1 MEFLIFLL
9 LVALIAFLII
19 RGRWNERRR
28 HDIELSKAWRMVLDD
43 PHYEHRRRYE
53 EKLRQDDRRLRKE
66 HASLRSKEGLSGEV
80 PPETE
85 GRVR

>member
-1 MEFLIFLL
+1 MELVIIFL

-19 RGRWNERRR
+19 RGRRKERRR
-28 HDIELSKAWRMVLDD
+28 HDIALNESWRIVLDN
-43 PHYEHRRRYE
+43 PHYVHRRRYE
-53 EKLRQDDRRLRKE
+53 EKLREDDLRLMKE
-66 HASLRSKEGLSGEV
+66 HALLRSKEGRSGEV